1 MKKIFIFLTAIAFLA
16 GCTSTP
22 KRSNIPAPVA
32 SIQAVSEGEYI
43 LTNLFPEANLTLG
56 FDEEGR
62 IFGFSGINRYFGK
75 ADINNGTIVVEPLA
89 TTKMA
94 GPQAKMI
101 IEDQYL
107 TILKSAKTIEI
118 KNDSLILTNERG
130 ETLIFNKK

>member
-1 MKKIFIFLTAIAFLA
+1 MY
-16 GCTSTP
+16 
-22 KRSNIPAPVA
+22 KRQTNI
-32 SIQAVSEGEYI
+32 
-43 LTNLFPEANLTLG
+43 FPEANLTLG
-56 FDEEGR
+56 FDNEGR

-75 ADINNGTIVVEPLA
+75 ADINNGAIVVEPLA

-94 GPQAKMI
+94 GPQDRMI